1 MSLEEE
7 YQKIQDELQTS
18 FDSGVTL
25 PYEYRIGQL
34 KKCAAMIK
42 AMEKVR
48 LNQFRSL
55 SNILLSL
62 IYMQHQYDFA
72 SLTVFNRILKSLIGK
87 RILNLR
93 LFPLFVN
100 VLLLIA
106 DVMTHACD

>member
-55 SNILLSL
+55 SNILLRL
-62 IYMQHQYDFA
+62 GGGGGGPTTFLYMA
-72 SLTVFNRILKSLIGK
+72 AILTGK
-87 RILNLR
+87 NLHIIN
-93 LFPLFVN
+93 LGMKECF
-100 VLLLIA
+100 
-106 DVMTHACD
+106 